1 MESGRQ
7 GSGGRVEGW
16 QERWIE
22 IQKGN
27 FEDARRPWKL
37 FPPKFSHLTPSPA
50 TNSCLTDREPRP
62 LSIRINENITTVLLF
77 AWELDPM
84 ISCPCVGSPAQ
95 TDWASCIYCIC
106 LFADST
112 EFSPDTKGTSL
123 FRMLFHHTCV
133 SFLLQLETALKPF
146 LRALRIHL
154 EPLSLWT
161 CQSVPVLPHAL
172 HAPTKIGGPR
182 CPPFIRS
189 VSGLICLVRSPLKGR
204 HEYRCRYN
212 YNLQIFV
219 ISSM

>member
-22 IQKGN
+22 IQKVILRTRVDRG
-27 FEDARRPWKL
+27 KL

-112 EFSPDTKGTSL
+112 EFSPTLRHVAVPHVVPSYV
-123 FRMLFHHTCV
+123 C
-133 SFLLQLETALKPF
+133 FLSPSIGNGLETF

-172 HAPTKIGGPR
+172 HALQK
-182 CPPFIRS
+182 
-189 VSGLICLVRSPLKGR
+189 LVDPDVHPSFDQ
-204 HEYRCRYN
+204 YRD
-212 YNLQIFV
+212 
-219 ISSM
+219 